1 MPQKRGAVRA
11 GPGRLA
17 GRHVRDCTGTGT
29 AYENRMYCRY
39 IHCKVRSVMQIK
51 EGSGWKA
58 GYNAEKN
65 KYGAEV
71 IFQGSWDCYEI
82 PASTYNSL
90 SKNMSGSDAERL
102 ITETGR
108 RLYSR
113 VNDRCGPP
121 YTVVLDDDYADY
133 CPWLKRKNEA
143 GKTWSDDLTD
153 AAVELFESEKKNREQ
168 RRKKREQRKK
178 K

>member
-1 MPQKRGAVRA
+1 
-11 GPGRLA
+11 
-17 GRHVRDCTGTGT
+17 
-29 AYENRMYCRY
+29 
-39 IHCKVRSVMQIK
+39 MQIK

-143 GKTWSDDLTD
+143 GKTWSEDLTD